1 MMRLACLALF
11 LLGFV
16 SGCSP
21 REEASVEP
29 VVSAFEATDTA
40 GRTVDLALLRGNV
53 VLLNAWATWC
63 KPCRE
68 EIPFLSE
75 LQTREAS
82 RGLRVVGVN
91 VDEAADREG
100 VLAAE
105 QRLGIRYTVWLDP
118 DSRVQ
123 TLMGTNAVPTS
134 VLIDRRGRILWRHV
148 GVIRKDTPGFGDA
161 LEAALAN

>member
-1 MMRLACLALF
+1 MMRATCLAAL
-11 LLGFV
+11 LLGFAV
-16 SGCSP
+16 GCSP
-21 REEASVEP
+21 REEAPLERAAG
-29 VVSAFEATDTA
+29 AFEATDTV

-68 EIPFLSE
+68 EIPFLSD
-75 LQTREAS
+75 LQSREAS

-91 VDEAADREG
+91 VDEASDREG

-118 DSRVQ
+118 DASVQ
-123 TLMGTNAVPTS
+123 TLMGTTAVPAT
-134 VLIDRRGRILWRHV
+134 VLLDRSGRVLWRHV
-148 GVIRKDTPGFGDA
+148 GVLREDTPGFTDA
-161 LEAALAN
+161 LASALAN